1 MNTFKATSVDDLQAA
16 AKLILETH
24 LKKTKFLF
32 YAAMGTGKTTFIKVL
47 CQQLGCKSEVQSP
60 TYALINEYP
69 LPNNQLIFH
78 IDLYRLNT
86 IEEAMDIGIEDY
98 IDHPTAYCFIE
109 WPNIIEP
116 ILPNNFIKINI
127 ETNPSNHR
135 IFYF

>member
-1 MNTFKATSVDDLQAA
+1 MNTFNAVSIANLPAA
-16 AKLILETH
+16 AKALFKTH
-24 LKKTKFLF
+24 HLKTKFLL
-32 YAAMGTGKTTFIKVL
+32 YAEMGVGKTTFIKEL
-47 CQQLGCKSEVQSP
+47 CKQLGYNKEVQSP
-60 TYALINEYP
+60 TYGIVNEYP
-69 LPNNQLIFH
+69 LPNDNSIFH

-86 IEEAMDIGIEDY
+86 IEEALDIGIENY
-98 IDHPTAYCFIE
+98 LYHPTAYCFIE